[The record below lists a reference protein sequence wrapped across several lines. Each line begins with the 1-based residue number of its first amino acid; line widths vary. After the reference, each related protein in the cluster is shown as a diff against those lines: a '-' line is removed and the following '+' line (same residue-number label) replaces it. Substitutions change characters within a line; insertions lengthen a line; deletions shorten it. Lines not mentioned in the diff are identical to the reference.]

1 MVTLLTLMQEVRGSN
16 PGAAPPTLEPISPIP
31 RLQVAKMC
39 QGSRKGWCTRKLS
52 TRDDKKNQC
61 IIQILKQF
69 SMFVFYFPNF
79 LTFLKSYQKC
89 TVHFLFNSLQVPRP
103 LRRVRVSLRDGI
115 RGGRRRHRPRPLRR
129 HRPPRPLL
137 LRPRLRE
144 GQGRGA
150 GQDRRAGLRR
160 ERVPPRH
167 AHGQEAVFH
176 TGTGCFIQMICFLKF
191 SVLKDRREFSRIFGV
206 NKIIHTGC
214 T

>member
-1 MVTLLTLMQEVRGSN
+1 
-16 PGAAPPTLEPISPIP
+16 
-31 RLQVAKMC
+31 
-39 QGSRKGWCTRKLS
+39 
-52 TRDDKKNQC
+52 
-61 IIQILKQF
+61 
-69 SMFVFYFPNF
+69 MFVFYFPNF

-129 HRPPRPLL
+129 LRPPRPLL

-160 ERVPPRH
+160 QRVPPRH
-167 AHGQEAVFH
+167 SHGQEAVFH
-176 TGTGCFIQMICFLKF
+176 TGTYAKGWTSFLFEMRCFLRLEGRGQQEDF
-191 SVLKDRREFSRIFGV
+191 TLAALNTPSSLAT
-206 NKIIHTGC
+206 NYNMC
-214 T
+214 TFTS